1 MTSTETST
9 DRETGTGTD
18 PDLHHPDTRRAFRT
32 VRRFVLAYLGLSV
45 LTLAVAFA
53 LRDHPSLVTSAVWVR
68 GTIVVAGAAVT
79 LLLTARAARGSR
91 GAFRRLRI
99 ISAAMLA
106 AIATIIVLP
115 GLFPVWMKVEQGL
128 CGLALL
134 GVAVLVNGRHLRTLF
149 ARL

>member
-1 MTSTETST
+1 MTSTDT
-9 DRETGTGTD
+9 RTGPG
-18 PDLHHPDTRRAFRT
+18 PGPEAAGPLHGDTRRAFRT

-45 LTLAVAFA
+45 LTLVAAFV
-53 LRDHPSLVTSAVWVR
+53 LRDHHSLVTPAVWVR
-68 GTIVVAGAAVT
+68 GTIVVISAAVT
-79 LLLTARAARGSR
+79 LLLTDRAARGSR

-99 ISAAMLA
+99 VSAVMLA

-115 GLFPVWMKVEQGL
+115 GVFPVWMKVEQGL

-134 GVAVLVNGRHLRTLF
+134 GVAVPVNGRRLRTLF